1 MLSLLKE
8 DSDAYERSN
17 VYDVSEQAFKQV
29 QSTDSDPV
37 YIEIQ
42 KNNITRSKEYAVH
55 PSAVLIKAR
64 ISLNLENKKY
74 LQNKYSSNSGI
85 LNAKV

>member
-8 DSDAYERSN
+8 ESDAYERSN

-42 KNNITRSKEYAVH
+42 KNNNNTRSKEYAMH
-55 PSAVLIKAR
+55 PSAVLINR
-64 ISLNLENKKY
+64 EFR
-74 LQNKYSSNSGI
+74 
-85 LNAKV
+85 